1 MDNLP
6 KEEEKV
12 GFNINTECIKQ
23 NSDKN
28 YIYNYTFDIKYQ
40 LLCPI
45 IKDIQMVS
53 QLIKFIKNHQ
63 LSDLIFIVG
72 DNSYSIDSRFYFNYR
87 HIIDFYIKVINSIET
102 ENFIK
107 IKYNIYKTSPISK
120 NFYVTLSLSKNDD
133 KDKSSKLELEIILE
147 KDSIISPRILKIIYN
162 EFNYNFL
169 YLSQAIKSQK
179 NNSFFYNSSIIKNDF
194 YILTQIIQ
202 NVKLIE
208 YIINGKFQKINNN
221 NKKDNNKIYINN
233 SDNDK
238 FIHKNEIYKI
248 VLNKKKEINDWL
260 DLNNISFK
268 IETIIAREDSMVI
281 HLRILLNN
289 NENDKKET
297 DYLNNLTIVNIR
309 KLTNNSSFVL
319 IKSACTLKI
328 GENFNIEFK
337 KILKKTLKRIEKI
350 SQISNEQYNC

>member
-162 EFNYNFL
+162 EFN
-169 YLSQAIKSQK
+169 
-179 NNSFFYNSSIIKNDF
+179 YNSSIIKNDF